1 MGKKSAYG
9 FRFSGDFLT
18 RFASQLITIKK
29 VTTEK
34 YPSPFDQ
41 HFVTQEDIRAEES
54 EHVPSHKDF
63 REKYFKGFKKD
74 ERTDGGY
81 PTEQDPQ

>member
-9 FRFSGDFLT
+9 FRFSGDLLT
-18 RFASQLITIKK
+18 RLVSQLITIKK

-41 HFVTQEDIRAEES
+41 HFVTQEDLQVGES

-74 ERTDGGY
+74 ERADEGS
-81 PTEQDPQ
+81 PEQDPK